1 MAEFHI
7 GVMIGG
13 PGHTQQ
19 APGFWVD
26 FGEWRRPDLQE
37 RVFYQR
43 REYQVGTDR
52 YFVWVH
58 TPLTDEAVFEL
69 LAWFQATY
77 RRELVTA
84 QKDLLSASNE
94 QAKSYTAAI
103 TAGGFAA
110 LFALLAQLKEQL
122 TPSTLYAAAGLL
134 TVSVALFVGWEI
146 LGMFIRGQSGFS
158 IARALKDP
166 DSFHEKIA
174 AHRER
179 TSMSMGRYQIAW
191 YVVSGSSVLAG
202 TACFIILISAMVHG
216 FLLSALSCGS

>member
-1 MAEFHI
+1 MADIHI
-7 GVMIGG
+7 GVLIGG

-19 APGFWVD
+19 APGSWVD
-26 FGEWRRPDLQE
+26 TGEWIRPDINHK
-37 RVFYQR
+37 VFYQR
-43 REYQVGTDR
+43 REYLVGADR
-52 YFVWVH
+52 YFVWAYS
-58 TPLTDEAVFEL
+58 PLTDEAVFEL
-69 LAWFQATY
+69 LAWFQVTY

-84 QKDLLSASNE
+84 QKELLSASNE
-94 QAKSYTAAI
+94 QAKSYTAAV

-122 TPSTLYAAAGLL
+122 TPATLYAAAGLL

-158 IARALKDP
+158 IARALNDP

-179 TSMSMGRYQIAW
+179 TSLSMGRYQIAW

-216 FLLSALSCGS
+216 FLLNSFPCAT